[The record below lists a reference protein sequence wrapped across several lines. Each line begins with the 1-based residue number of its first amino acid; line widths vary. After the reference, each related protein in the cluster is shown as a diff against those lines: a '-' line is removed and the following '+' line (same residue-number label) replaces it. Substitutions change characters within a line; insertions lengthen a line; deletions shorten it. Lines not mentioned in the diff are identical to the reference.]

1 VRRRAAPARR
11 ATRNTL
17 RARSVL
23 RALARH
29 PATRQLAILGCYL
42 AAGVAVT
49 WPRADYLV
57 AHKLPATR
65 DAAAFVWG
73 FWWLAHQVEHLGNP
87 WSTGYLAAPA
97 GTQLGLHTLMPLEGV
112 VMLPVTVVFGP
123 SASYN
128 LLSAAIP
135 GLLCYAAY
143 RAARL
148 WLRTP
153 AGAIAAGGF
162 FGLSGMLD
170 WRSWYHLN
178 LATGA
183 IFLPLALAA
192 AVRLRRDP
200 GTRRCVIL
208 GLTLAA
214 SLLTDAE
221 SAVMAAI
228 AVLLV
233 LAPWLVRR
241 PSWRKARAA
250 GLAAG
255 VAVAAAAP
263 QLAAVAWQAA
273 TGGASVSARLL
284 AESYTRYG
292 VPLSGLFAP
301 SPRLASFGLTGLG
314 AVYYRDGVIYQTV
327 GYRHLPAGEGVP
339 MFGVVLTTVA
349 VLGLLL
355 SWRRR
360 SAWLLALAWLGAAAL
375 ALGPVLWIGGHA
387 YTPAARTLHGARVS
401 AVLPY
406 AWFVQLPGLSGFRE
420 AGRLAELGLLPAALL
435 AGAAVDWLRQH
446 TAPARAA
453 PARATPAL
461 ATPTRAMPTRATP
474 ALAMSALV
482 VVAAAGLLE
491 AGWSGNLP
499 AAVMPAAYR
508 VGVMPTALPVLD
520 RPIAASRPGSI
531 VVDFPFGICGGLP
544 TYGAQFPP
552 EAQVLATA
560 DGHPRAVGFVARVPA
575 PTIAGISKHA
585 FYTGLVRI
593 WRGTTR
599 NSPAQVAAAR
609 LDARAMNVGWVLV
622 WPQQQLRDGKEV
634 RFWNPGVLG
643 YLARTGF
650 RFAYQADAVLV
661 YRAAS

>member
-1 VRRRAAPARR
+1 V
-11 ATRNTL
+11 
-17 RARSVL
+17 
-23 RALARH
+23 RALAGH
-29 PATRQLAILGCYL
+29 PAARQLAILGCYL
-42 AAGVAVT
+42 AGGVAVT

-87 WSTGYLAAPA
+87 WSTSYLAAPV
-97 GTQLGLHTLMPLEGV
+97 GTQLGLHTLMPLEGL
-112 VMLPVTVVFGP
+112 VMLPVTIVFGP

-148 WLRTP
+148 WLATP

-162 FGLSGMLD
+162 FGLSGMLA

-183 IFLPLALAA
+183 VFLPLALAA

-200 GTRRCVIL
+200 AGRRCVIL

-221 SAVMAAI
+221 SAVLAAI
-228 AVLLV
+228 GVLVV
-233 LAPWLVRR
+233 LAPWLVRQ
-241 PSWRKARAA
+241 PAWAKARAA

-273 TGGASVSARLL
+273 ANGASVSARLL
-284 AESYTRYG
+284 SESYTRYG
-292 VPLSGLFAP
+292 VPLAGLFAP
-301 SPRLASFGLTGLG
+301 SPRVASFGLTSLG

-327 GYRHLPAGEGVP
+327 GHRHLPVGEGVP
-339 MFGVVLTTVA
+339 MFGVVLTTLA

-375 ALGPVLWIGGHA
+375 ALGPVLWVGGHA
-387 YTPAARTLHGARVS
+387 YTPAARMLHGARVS
-401 AVLPY
+401 SVLPY
-406 AWFVQLPGLSGFRE
+406 TWFVQLPGLSGFRE

-446 TAPARAA
+446 TAPALAA
-453 PARATPAL
+453 PA
-461 ATPTRAMPTRATP
+461 
-474 ALAMSALV
+474 LV
-482 VVAAAGLLE
+482 LVAAAGLLE

-499 AAVMPAAYR
+499 ATVMPAAYR
-508 VGVMPTALPVLD
+508 VGVMPTALPALD

-575 PTIAGISKHA
+575 PTIAGISEHA
-585 FYTGLVRI
+585 FYAGLVRI

-622 WPQQQLRDGKEV
+622 WPQQQLRDGRTV
-634 RFWNPGVLG
+634 RFWNPGALS

-650 RFAYQADAVLV
+650 RFAYQADGVLV